1 MPPQSF
7 SVWAL
12 RPRDLLNLTFEF
24 RNVNVIP
31 PVGGNPA
38 RLSGGSDAYMLV
50 HFPTQHLAEQAFYQA
65 SSTSQTPAE
74 VGAGQPPYPPG
85 DEPPLP
91 PGQVKFAA
99 AGTSRL
105 VYKIGSLDII
115 TYTLEGLLEAMSRLS
130 LSVTPVANYQ
140 PLLPGCSNLGLLL
153 RRQRYPTP
161 PSIVE
166 PADYHTA
173 IEAPYRLTL
182 SPNDKANWRHASEDV
197 THEERTEL
205 WHTRL
210 EGDIPGDEVKV
221 RAVWSPDYLPVDLQD
236 HYDPTKPSTNFIP
249 PFRST
254 LDQRDRNELV
264 HLTSNW
270 RLGSYTPLPVDSEQL
285 MLTTLGSYLRLQGDW
300 DPPPLTT
307 SKHLTVE
314 QWRNITT
321 LGRDHY
327 VRVVY
332 AGYLFPF
339 GHRASLVKVTERK
352 FLYRQRRETSGN
364 IAYLFQRM
372 FILVREPTRSY
383 DYRHA
388 PFRSVTLRTRVTP
401 NLADPTGDQIGGHG
415 QEAFWPRVATSQGIV
430 PFQFHLVG
438 KDWEGREIEFT
449 APLIF
454 ISLNVDASDAASAVS
469 AYNGLAINNER
480 RRRPMSG
487 QSVAYAPQDKPGD
500 TTLETQAMTFKA
512 GSQGYAGRHFRP
524 EMEQAE
530 VDIPAVQQLLG
541 KKTSSTIEWEPK
553 YLDAGFGAVN
563 KGLVF
568 VKNKTATAL
577 GFAVDKAGGLVAPDI
592 SISGLSRALGPVG
605 GPINQIV
612 DGSFKPQDIFDLNV
626 KLLGGIDLWEIIKDM
641 LFSSAENAGLKLPK
655 FITVKDGDI
664 LRTSYTWKCSAA
676 ELVDTGL
683 FKPDPNNA
691 EFSLEAVV
699 EAPTD
704 GSPPTFRTSGSLTNF
719 SVVLLPPPAELVEI
733 GFKAVKFIA
742 EKDKKTDVDVDMGEI
757 KFKGILEYVQRLAEL
772 VPLDGFSDPP
782 VLDITSQ
789 GITVGFSLGLP
800 TVSIG
805 VMSIQNISFA
815 ASVYLPFISGK
826 QLNFHFAFCERQ
838 QPFTLTVYL
847 FGGGGFFSI
856 DIGISGVQMLEAALE
871 FGASVALDLGVAS
884 GKASIMGGFYFQM
897 AGSDFVFSAYFRA
910 CGSLSVL
917 GIITVSV
924 EFYLALTYAS
934 KGIVPHGGTLWG
946 QCSVKV
952 KIEILFFST
961 TVSIKMERE
970 FAGSDP
976 NFREMLTA
984 GDWTE
989 YCDTFSADY
998 PLVAGG

>member
-12 RPRDLLNLTFEF
+12 RPKDLLNLTFEF

-31 PVGGNPA
+31 PIGGNPA
-38 RLSGGSDAYMLV
+38 RMNGGSDAYMIV
-50 HFPTQHLAEQAFYQA
+50 HFPTQHLAEQAFYQV

-74 VGAGQPPYPPG
+74 AGAGQPQYPAD
-85 DEPPLP
+85 DEQPSP

-105 VYKIGSLDII
+105 VYKVGPLDFI

-130 LSVTPVANYQ
+130 LSVAPVASYQ
-140 PLLPGCSNLGLLL
+140 PLFPGCSNLLLLL
-153 RRQRYPTP
+153 RRGRYPTP
-161 PSIVE
+161 PPILE
-166 PADYHTA
+166 PADFHTA
-173 IEAPYRLTL
+173 IEAPYRLIL
-182 SPNDKANWRHASEDV
+182 SPNDKANWRHASGDV

-210 EGDIPGDEVKV
+210 EGDNPGDEAEV
-221 RAVWSPDYLPVDLQD
+221 RAVWSPDYLPADLQK
-236 HYDPTKPSTNFIP
+236 HYDPNDSPTNFIP

-270 RLGSYTPLPVDSEQL
+270 RLGSYTPLPVDSELL

-300 DPPPLTT
+300 NPPALTA

-314 QWRNITT
+314 LWRNITT

-352 FLYRQRRETSGN
+352 FLYQQRRGTSGN

-372 FILVREPTRSY
+372 FILVREPTRTY

-388 PFRSVTLRTRVTP
+388 PFRNVTLRTRVTP

-430 PFQFHLVG
+430 PFQFHLAG

-454 ISLNVDASDAASAVS
+454 ISLNVDTSDAASAVN
-469 AYNGLAINNER
+469 AYNSLAANNER

-487 QSVAYAPQDKPGD
+487 QSVAYAPNNKPGD

-512 GSQGYAGRHFRP
+512 GSQGYAGRHFRA

-541 KKTSSTIEWEPK
+541 KKTPSTIEWEPK

-568 VKNKTATAL
+568 VKNKTSTAL

-699 EAPTD
+699 EAPID

-719 SVVLLPPPAELVEI
+719 SVLLLPPPAELVEI

-742 EKDKKTDVDVDMGEI
+742 EKDKKPDVDVDMGEI

-897 AGSDFVFSAYFRA
+897 AGSDFVLSAYFRA

-946 QCSVKV
+946 QCTVKV
-952 KIEILFFST
+952 KIEILFFSI
-961 TVSIKMERE
+961 TVKIKMERE

-989 YCDTFSADY
+989 YCEAYSADY